1 MTDPVTKS
9 APATTAGLAPG
20 LHRNRP
26 TETFPF
32 LIRFV
37 NLVNCPPEGVRYEIL
52 VNKKS
57 VAKCTVGATDNE
69 TAFEVAD
76 GAQIT
81 ILIQAIGDT
90 ALRHLKTFS
99 ATPANPVALATIKSA
114 KVASKTEPHR
124 KNSSDKPQAVAAQEP
139 AAGPA
144 AKVRKDQ
151 GLANLPS
158 NDPGGVAKHLLLP
171 SECACGRELTIDE
184 LAAIFPTRSK
194 ADLTPYLD
202 PINNMFSTYEIHT
215 CLRKAHA
222 LAQIG
227 HESGSLRDCAEKL
240 PAGATEEKKYGGYK
254 GRGLIQI
261 TGKEMYAKYGK
272 YKGEDFLDEQ
282 RLKVETLEYAV
293 DSAGWFWNFGKPY
306 HLSEYADLNDLIF
319 LSAVINSGFNGFDD
333 RAQIF
338 IQAHKTLHA
347 QRCKEPKHRSSIYLP
362 FEASKAYDN
371 RDMAFA
377 WGLWNDPLSD
387 QKGLSK
393 NIVKSKAGYDRFLA
407 LNKVKAAPRGRFG
420 YSPEKMVA
428 IAEER
433 SK

>member
-20 LHRNRP
+20 LRRNRP

-69 TAFEVAD
+69 AAFEVAD

-81 ILIQAIGDT
+81 VLVQAIGDT

-99 ATPANPVALATIKSA
+99 ATPANPIALATIKSA
-114 KVASKTEPHR
+114 KVASKTELHP
-124 KNSSDKPQAVAAQEP
+124 KNSSDKPQAAAAQEP
-139 AAGPA
+139 PADPA
-144 AKVRKDQ
+144 ANVRKDQ

-158 NDPGGVAKHLLLP
+158 NDPSGAAKHVLLP

-184 LAAIFPTRSK
+184 LAAIFPTRRK
-194 ADLTPYLD
+194 ADLTPYLG
-202 PINNMFSTYEIHT
+202 PINKMFSTYVIHT

-272 YKGEDFLDEQ
+272 YKGEDFLGEQ
-282 RLKVETLEYAV
+282 RLKVETPEYAV

-333 RAQIF
+333 RARIF
-338 IQAHKTLHA
+338 TQAHNILHA
-347 QRCKEPKHRSSIYLP
+347 QSCKEPKHRSTIYLP

-387 QKGLSK
+387 QKGLAK
-393 NIVKSKAGYDRFLA
+393 NVEKSKAGYARFLA
-407 LNKVKAAPRGRFG
+407 LNKMKAAHRARFG

-428 IAEER
+428 TAEER